1 MNEEGDGVVRR
12 RKFLAWLL
20 ILGLSICNTDMYV
33 YAEEEQKNGIA
44 LEGENAIDLEES
56 EHVQE
61 SEVVE
66 ETDAVEETEPEAT
79 EQEVIIK

>member
-1 MNEEGDGVVRR
+1 
-12 RKFLAWLL
+12 
-20 ILGLSICNTDMYV
+20 MYV

-44 LEGENAIDLEES
+44 LEGEDAIDLEES